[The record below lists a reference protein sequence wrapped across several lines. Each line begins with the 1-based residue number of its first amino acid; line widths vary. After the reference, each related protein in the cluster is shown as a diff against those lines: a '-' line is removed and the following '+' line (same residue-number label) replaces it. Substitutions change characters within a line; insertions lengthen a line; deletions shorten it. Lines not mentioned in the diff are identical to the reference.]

1 MCQFCNT
8 LSSQQSGLPPRPS
21 LGAASTSVLQIAS
34 STSPGEGM
42 QKKKNK
48 LESFLMNHGGT
59 DSEKN
64 TDIGQLSALSLSLP
78 KIKTTNLSEL
88 ASLLN
93 GFSIQTCP
101 RLREAL
107 VKHLST
113 FQAPPPE
120 VLHLRDCLRLDHHLI
135 ICWATF
141 PRTRYHLQDF
151 LPVCIFGGGPH
162 GRVLSKVRHPAGEA
176 KVNHVLLDQ
185 ILVPLW

>member
-64 TDIGQLSALSLSLP
+64 MDIGQLYEEQQ
-78 KIKTTNLSEL
+78 K
-88 ASLLN
+88 
-93 GFSIQTCP
+93 
-101 RLREAL
+101 RE
-107 VKHLST
+107 
-113 FQAPPPE
+113 
-120 VLHLRDCLRLDHHLI
+120 
-135 ICWATF
+135 
-141 PRTRYHLQDF
+141 
-151 LPVCIFGGGPH
+151 
-162 GRVLSKVRHPAGEA
+162 GEQS
-176 KVNHVLLDQ
+176 NQ
-185 ILVPLW
+185 